1 MQTDGASNRGAEVIR
16 AQLATLP
23 DTPGVYRMLAAD
35 GSVLYVGKAKNLKRR
50 VASYTRTDGLPGRT
64 RRMVALTRAME
75 FVTTHTEAE
84 ALLLEANLIRSLLP
98 PFNILVKD
106 DRSFSYIVIGKGHE
120 FPRLMQHRGSAERR
134 GTTGKGGAGKG
145 NRRDSD
151 LFGPYASPHLVGMTI
166 AALQRAFL
174 LRSCDDGVFAS
185 RTRPCLQHQIKR
197 CSAPCVG
204 RVGEEEYAAQ
214 VQGVRDVLSGRSA
227 EVQADFARHMQ
238 DSSDRLEYEDAARW
252 RDRIRALTAL
262 QSRQDINLED
272 TLGDADVLAL
282 HREGGAACVQAFFF
296 RGGRNQGTRAF
307 FPRIDAEEEPGD
319 ILAAFAAQLYAD
331 TPPPA
336 LLLLSHP
343 VAAPDLLAE
352 ALGLTAGRR
361 VAVET
366 PRRGPKR
373 RTVEHALTN
382 ARDALGRRL
391 ADRSTQ
397 AALLEGV
404 ARVFALPAPPRRIEI
419 YDTSHIQGA
428 FPVGAMVVAGP
439 EGFQRN
445 AYRRFHIRDPEAAG
459 DDYAM
464 LRETFTRRFARARTD
479 DPSRDEQGR
488 SAGLWPDLILIDGGL
503 GQLNAVRDELAMLG
517 ITDIPLVAIAKGP
530 DRNAGRER
538 FFRPGQPPLSLA
550 ANDPVLH
557 FLQRLRDEA
566 HRTAIDS
573 HRARRMKAMSHSR
586 IDGIPGIG
594 PTRRKALLHHFGS
607 ATAVASAGL
616 KDLEAAPGI
625 SAAIARK
632 LYEHFHG

>member
-1 MQTDGASNRGAEVIR
+1 MDGAEVIR
-16 AQLATLP
+16 AQLPTLP

-50 VASYTRTDGLPGRT
+50 VASYTRTDGLPNRT

-106 DRSFSYIVIGKGHE
+106 ERSFSYIVIGKGQGGKGQGGKGHD
-120 FPRLMQHRGSAERR
+120 FPRLMQHRGSADRR
-134 GTTGKGGAGKG
+134 GGGGKG

-151 LFGPYASPHLVGMTI
+151 LFGPYASPHLVAITI
-166 AALQRAFL
+166 STLQRAFQ
-174 LRSCDDGVFAS
+174 LRTCDDGVFAS
-185 RTRPCLQHQIKR
+185 RTRPCLQYQIKR

-204 RVGEEEYAAQ
+204 RVGEEEYAEQ

-227 EVQADFARHMQ
+227 EVQAAFARRMT

-262 QSRQDINLED
+262 QSRQDINLEG

-282 HREGGAACVQAFFF
+282 HREGAAACVQAFFF

-307 FPRIDAEEEPGD
+307 FPRVDADEEPGA

-331 TPPPA
+331 MPPPA
-336 LLLLSHP
+336 LLLLSEP
-343 VAAPDLLAE
+343 ATAPDLLAE
-352 ALGLTAGRR
+352 ALSLTAGRR
-361 VAVET
+361 VTVEC
-366 PRRGPKR
+366 PKRGPKQR
-373 RTVEHALTN
+373 AVEHALTN

-391 ADRSTQ
+391 AERSTQ
-397 AALLEGV
+397 ETLLAGV
-404 ARVFALPAPPRRIEI
+404 ARLFALPASPKRIEI

-459 DDYAM
+459 NDYAM

-479 DPSRDEQGR
+479 DPDR

-503 GQLNAVRDELAMLG
+503 GQLNAVRDELAMLR

-538 FFRPGQPPLSLA
+538 LFRPGQPPLSLPP
-550 ANDPVLH
+550 NDPVLH

-566 HRTAIDS
+566 HRTAIDG
-573 HRARRMKAMSHSR
+573 HRARRMKAMSHTR

-594 PTRRKALLHHFGS
+594 PTRKKALLHHFGS
-607 ATAVASAGL
+607 AAAVASAGL
-616 KDLEAAPGI
+616 KDLEATPGI
-625 SAAIARK
+625 SAAIAQK
-632 LYEHFHG
+632 LYEYFHG

>member
-1 MQTDGASNRGAEVIR
+1 MHGVPGSGADVIR
-16 AQLATLP
+16 AQLPTLP

-64 RRMVALTRAME
+64 RRMVSLTRSME

-106 DRSFSYIVIGKGHE
+106 DRSFSYIVIGKGHD
-120 FPRLMQHRGSAERR
+120 FPRLMHHRGSAERR
-134 GTTGKGGAGKG
+134 GSSGKG
-145 NRRDSD
+145 NRRESD

-174 LRSCDDGVFAS
+174 LRTCDDGVFAS

-204 RVGEEEYAAQ
+204 RVDEEDYAAQ

-227 EVQADFARHMQ
+227 EVQAEFARHML

-282 HREGGAACVQAFFF
+282 HRDGGAACVQVFFF

-307 FPRIDAEEEPGD
+307 FPRVDAEEEPGD

-331 TPPPA
+331 TPPPG
-336 LLLLSHP
+336 LLLLSDP
-343 VAAPDLLAE
+343 VESAELLEE
-352 ALGLTAGRR
+352 ALSLSAGRH
-361 VAVET
+361 VAVEC
-366 PRRGPKR
+366 PKRGPKR
-373 RTVEHALTN
+373 RAVEHAQTN

-391 ADRSTQ
+391 AERSTQ
-397 AALLEGV
+397 ATLLEGV
-404 ARVFALPAPPRRIEI
+404 ARVFGLPDAPRRVEI
-419 YDTSHIQGA
+419 YDTSHIQGS

-445 AYRRFHIRDPEAAG
+445 AYRRFYIRDPEAAG
-459 DDYAM
+459 NDYAM
-464 LRETFTRRFARARTD
+464 LRETFTRRFHRSNEAG
-479 DPSRDEQGR
+479 RDSGQ
-488 SAGLWPDLILIDGGL
+488 WPDLVLIDGGL
-503 GQLNAVRDELAMLG
+503 GQLNAVKDELAMLQ

-538 FFRPGQPPLSLA
+538 FFRPGLPPLTLEP
-550 ANDPVLH
+550 NDPVLH

-573 HRARRMKAMSHSR
+573 HRARRMKAISHSR

-594 PTRRKALLHHFGS
+594 PARKKALLHHFGS

-625 SAAIARK
+625 SETIARK

>member
-1 MQTDGASNRGAEVIR
+1 MDGADVIR
-16 AQLATLP
+16 AQLPLLP
-23 DTPGVYRMLAAD
+23 DTPGVYRMLGAD
-35 GSVLYVGKAKNLKRR
+35 GAVLYVGKAKHLKRR
-50 VASYTRTDGLPGRT
+50 VASYTRTEGLPNRT

-75 FVTTHTEAE
+75 FVTTPTEAE

-98 PFNILVKD
+98 PFNVLVKD
-106 DRSFSYIVIGKGHE
+106 DRSFSYVVIGRGHD
-120 FPRLMQHRGSAERR
+120 FPRLMHQRGGSARNARETDR
-134 GTTGKGGAGKG
+134 
-145 NRRDSD
+145 
-151 LFGPYASPHLVGMTI
+151 FGPYAAPHLVGMTI
-166 AALQRAFL
+166 ATLQRAFL
-174 LRSCDDGVFAS
+174 LRTCDDGVFAS

-204 RVGEEEYAAQ
+204 RVNEEEYAEQ

-227 EVQADFARHMQ
+227 QVQADFAERMM

-262 QSRQDINLED
+262 QSRQDINLEGVID
-272 TLGDADVLAL
+272 EADVLAL
-282 HREGGAACVQAFFF
+282 HAEGGTACVQAFFF

-307 FPRIDAEEEPGD
+307 FPRHDREEEEAD
-319 ILAAFAAQLYAD
+319 ILAAFAAQLYQD

-336 LLLLSHP
+336 LLLLSHDIP
-343 VAAPDLLAE
+343 APDLLAE
-352 ALGLTAGRR
+352 ALSLRAGRR

-366 PRRGPKR
+366 PKRGPKR

-382 ARDALGRRL
+382 ARDAHGRRL
-391 ADRSTQ
+391 AERSTQ
-397 AALLEGV
+397 ATLLDGV
-404 ARVFALPAPPRRIEI
+404 AKLFGLPGPPNRIEI

-445 AYRRFHIRDPEAAG
+445 AYRRFFIRDPEAAG

-464 LRETFTRRFARARTD
+464 MRETFFRRFARARKD
-479 DPSRDEQGR
+479 DPDRK
-488 SAGLWPDLILIDGGL
+488 AGLWPDLILVDGGL
-503 GQLNAVRDELAMLG
+503 GQLNAVHEVLQTLG
-517 ITDIPLVAIAKGP
+517 IAELPLAAIAKGP

-538 FFRPGQPPLSLA
+538 FFQPGKPVFDLPH
-550 ANDPVLH
+550 NDPVLH

-566 HRTAIDS
+566 HRTAIDT
-573 HRARRMKAMSHSR
+573 HRARRTKAITHSR

-594 PTRRKALLHHFGS
+594 PARKKALLHHFGS
-607 ATAVASAGL
+607 SNAVASAGL
-616 KDLEAAPGI
+616 TDLEAAPGI
-625 SAAIARK
+625 SRAVARK

>member
-1 MQTDGASNRGAEVIR
+1 MDGVPGSGADVIR
-16 AQLATLP
+16 AQLPTLP

-50 VASYTRTDGLPGRT
+50 VASYTRTDGLPNRT
-64 RRMVALTRAME
+64 RRMVSLTRSME

-106 DRSFSYIVIGKGHE
+106 DRSFSYIVIGPSNKRGGHD
-120 FPRLMQHRGSAERR
+120 FPRLMHHRGSAERR
-134 GTTGKGGAGKG
+134 GTSGKG
-145 NRRDSD
+145 NRRESD

-174 LRSCDDGVFAS
+174 LRTCDDGVFAS

-204 RVGEEEYAAQ
+204 RVDEEEYAAQ

-227 EVQADFARHMQ
+227 EVQAEFARHML

-282 HREGGAACVQAFFF
+282 HRDGGAACVQAFFF

-307 FPRIDAEEEPGD
+307 FPRVDAEEEPGD

-331 TPPPA
+331 TPPPG
-336 LLLLSHP
+336 LLLLSDP
-343 VAAPDLLAE
+343 VESAELLEE
-352 ALGLTAGRR
+352 ALSLSAGRH
-361 VAVET
+361 VAVEC
-366 PRRGPKR
+366 PKRGPKR
-373 RTVEHALTN
+373 RAVEHAQTN

-391 ADRSTQ
+391 AERSTQ
-397 AALLEGV
+397 ATLLEGV
-404 ARVFALPAPPRRIEI
+404 ARVFGLPDAPRRVEI
-419 YDTSHIQGA
+419 YDTSHIQGS

-445 AYRRFHIRDPEAAG
+445 AYRRFYIRDPEAAG
-459 DDYAM
+459 NDYAM
-464 LRETFTRRFARARTD
+464 LRETFTRRFHRSSDAG
-479 DPSRDEQGR
+479 RDSGQ
-488 SAGLWPDLILIDGGL
+488 WPDLVLIDGGL
-503 GQLNAVRDELAMLG
+503 GQLNAVKDELAMLQ

-538 FFRPGQPPLSLA
+538 FFRPGQPPLTLEP
-550 ANDPVLH
+550 NDPVLH

-573 HRARRMKAMSHSR
+573 HRARRMKAISHSR

-594 PTRRKALLHHFGS
+594 PARKKALLHHFGS

-625 SAAIARK
+625 SEAIARK